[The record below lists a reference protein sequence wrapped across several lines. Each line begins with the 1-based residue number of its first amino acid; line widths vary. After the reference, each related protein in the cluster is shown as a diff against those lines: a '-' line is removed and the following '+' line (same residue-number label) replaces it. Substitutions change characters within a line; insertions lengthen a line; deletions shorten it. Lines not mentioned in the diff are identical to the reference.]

1 MASGKAK
8 AKDEKSP
15 RIRPERNL
23 QNFIF
28 ILVVVIFAVSVI
40 WSEPISRIFT
50 GINIKDEMAITPSA
64 TTLPGTPT
72 PLPAEYISEPN
83 QTSGILMGVVLLAV
97 IIIAG
102 TLGVIIRS
110 RAK

>member
-1 MASGKAK
+1 MTSGK
-8 AKDEKSP
+8 EKVKGEKKS
-15 RIRPERNL
+15 RIRPERKI

-28 ILVVVIFAVSVI
+28 IMVVVIFAVSVI
-40 WSEPISRIFT
+40 WSEPISHIFT
-50 GINIKDEMAITPSA
+50 GIDIKDDVVITPSA

-72 PLPAEYISEPN
+72 PLPAEYLSEPN

-110 RAK
+110 RV

>member
-1 MASGKAK
+1 MAPGKK
-8 AKDEKSP
+8 KTKGEKSS

-23 QNFIF
+23 QNIIF
-28 ILVVVIFAVSVI
+28 IVVVVIFAVSVI
-40 WSEPISRIFT
+40 WSEPISHFFT
-50 GINIKDEMAITPSA
+50 GINIKDEVSITPSA
-64 TTLPGTPT
+64 TTLPGTST
-72 PLPAEYISEPN
+72 PLPAEYLSEPN

-110 RAK
+110 RA

>member
-1 MASGKAK
+1 MAS
-8 AKDEKSP
+8 EKKELKSEKPP
-15 RIRPERNL
+15 RIRIERNL

-40 WSEPISRIFT
+40 WSEPISHIFT
-50 GINIKDEMAITPSA
+50 NLNIKDEIVITLSA

-83 QTSGILMGVVLLAV
+83 QTSGILSGVVLLAV
-97 IIIAG
+97 IIIGG
-102 TLGVIIRS
+102 TLGVIFRS
-110 RAK
+110 RI

>member
-1 MASGKAK
+1 MASGKK
-8 AKDEKSP
+8 EPKSEKPP
-15 RIRPERNL
+15 RMRLERNM

-50 GINIKDEMAITPSA
+50 GINIKDVMVITPSA

-72 PLPAEYISEPN
+72 PLPAEYLSEPN
-83 QTSGILMGVVLLAV
+83 QTSGILLGVVLLAV

-102 TLGVIIRS
+102 TLGVIFRS
-110 RAK
+110 RI

>member
-1 MASGKAK
+1 MASGKK
-8 AKDEKSP
+8 KTKGEKLP

-23 QNFIF
+23 QNFIL

-50 GINIKDEMAITPSA
+50 GLNIKNEVVITPSA

-72 PLPAEYISEPN
+72 PLPAEYLSEPN
-83 QTSGILMGVVLLAV
+83 QTSGILLGVVLLAV

-102 TLGVIIRS
+102 TLGVIFRS
-110 RAK
+110 RV

>member
-1 MASGKAK
+1 MALRKAK
-8 AKDEKSP
+8 VKGEKSP
-15 RIRPERNL
+15 RIRPERNI

-28 ILVVVIFAVSVI
+28 ILVVVIFAISVFF
-40 WSEPISRIFT
+40 SEPISHVFT
-50 GINIKDEMAITPSA
+50 TINIKDEVAITPSA

-72 PLPAEYISEPN
+72 PLPAEYLSEPN

-110 RAK
+110 RV

>member
-1 MASGKAK
+1 MSSKKKEAQGGKP
-8 AKDEKSP
+8 P
-15 RIRPERNL
+15 RIRIERNL
-23 QNFIF
+23 QNLIF
-28 ILVVVIFAVSVI
+28 ILVVIIFAVSVI
-40 WSEPISRIFT
+40 WSEPISHLFT
-50 GINIKDEMAITPSA
+50 GLNIKDEVVITPSA

-72 PLPAEYISEPN
+72 PLPAEYLSEPN

-110 RAK
+110 RT

>member
-1 MASGKAK
+1 MVSGKK
-8 AKDEKSP
+8 KIKSEKSS

-40 WSEPISRIFT
+40 WSEPISHLFT
-50 GINIKDEMAITPSA
+50 GLNITDKVAITPSA

-72 PLPAEYISEPN
+72 PLPAEYLSEPN
-83 QTSGILMGVVLLAV
+83 QTSGILLGVVLLSV

-102 TLGVIIRS
+102 TLGVIFRS
-110 RAK
+110 RA

>member
-1 MASGKAK
+1 MASGQKKAK
-8 AKDEKSP
+8 GEKSS
-15 RIRPERNL
+15 RIRPERSL

-28 ILVVVIFAVSVI
+28 VLVVVIFAVSVV
-40 WSEPISRIFT
+40 WSEPISHLFT
-50 GINIKDEMAITPSA
+50 DLNIKDEVAIIPSA

-72 PLPAEYISEPN
+72 PLPAEYLSEPN

-110 RAK
+110 RV